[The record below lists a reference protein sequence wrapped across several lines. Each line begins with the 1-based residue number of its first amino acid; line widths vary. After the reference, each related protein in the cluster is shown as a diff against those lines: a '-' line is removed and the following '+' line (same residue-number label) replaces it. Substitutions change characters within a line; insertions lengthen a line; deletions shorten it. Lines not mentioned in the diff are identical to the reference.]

1 MNKQD
6 IIEHVNNDHL
16 DTLNI
21 IYRHYVKNEEIKS
34 IKLIDLD
41 LDKLTVLVNDQTVE
55 IPYER
60 KVKELSEIKY
70 VMIEMHQKAQYLLNL
85 NDVQEEYNE
94 FFKSNFRSIHLA
106 TRNKD
111 NELACSSTVLYRKGD
126 RLYVYLAK
134 VAKHYENIRFNN
146 QNLGVLLIENS
157 ADDKSEYLR
166 KTAQYLADFE
176 QIDDQNLVNE
186 LLDNLAQNPVEAR
199 TANMLKKFVGF
210 VLFEVKLKKG
220 RVNLGFGKAYD
231 VVDHKLVPIEMK
243 EEHRMVD

>member
-21 IYRHYVKNEEIKS
+21 IYRHYVKNQAVQT

-41 LDKLTVLVNDQTVE
+41 LEKMIVLVNDQKIE
-55 IPYER
+55 IPFER
-60 KVKELSEIKY
+60 KVKDLSEIKY
-70 VMIEMHQKAQYLLNL
+70 VMIEMHERAQYLLNL
-85 NDVQEEYNE
+85 DSVQEEYNQ

-111 NELACSSTVLYRKGD
+111 NELTCSTTVLYRKNNQ
-126 RLYVYLAK
+126 LYVYLAK
-134 VAKHYENIRFNN
+134 VAQHYQNISFNN
-146 QNLGVLLIENS
+146 QNLGVLLIEDS
-157 ADDKSEYLR
+157 VVDRSEYLR
-166 KTAQYLADFE
+166 KTAQYVADFE
-176 QIDDQNLVNE
+176 QVNDQNLVNE
-186 LLDNLAQNPVEAR
+186 LLDNLAKNPVETR
-199 TANMLKKFVGF
+199 VANMLKKFAGF

-231 VVDHKLVPIEMK
+231 VVDHKLVPINMT
-243 EEHRMVD
+243 EEHKMID